1 MSATNFPYPVAP
13 SSVQPEKLQPS
24 PAFKKQVVH
33 VLISIIAFLLL
44 YVLLVVAALA
54 LAAGCVWLG
63 LFVIFAAP
71 KGFVILIGVGL
82 MALGVLIVWF
92 LLKFLFAVS
101 KDDMS
106 HAIEVTEATQPK
118 LFAFIRQLVAETGT
132 QFPKKIFLTPD
143 VNASVFYNSSFWSM
157 FFPVRKNLNIG
168 LGLVNTINVAEFK
181 AVMAH
186 EFGHFSQ
193 RSMKLGSFVYQVN
206 RIIYN
211 MLYDNSGYSKLLE
224 GFANI
229 SGIFA
234 LFAKLTAFIIGQIQS
249 LLQAMYKF
257 VNKRYMSLSRE
268 MEFHADTVAAA
279 VAGGNHLITAL
290 RRIEMGD
297 YSYNEVINEYNS
309 WIKDNQKSANLFS
322 DHRYIHQLLAN
333 DMNIQQATDGL
344 PMITDDVLNHYNK
357 SRVVFK
363 NQWASHPER
372 ADREA
377 HLQQLQWNTPD
388 YTESAWTLFVQPQ
401 ELQQQMTEKLY
412 RNVEWENAPTVA
424 GTAEFEKTIEET
436 RSKYRLPQSYKG
448 LYDGRVIEP
457 FDLQKAVS
465 ELPLQS
471 AITFADICTESNATL
486 QKQIN
491 SNQNDIATL
500 QAIAN
505 KQIDCN
511 SFDFDGAKYKAKD
524 ATAIATQLQQE
535 NDSLA
540 DQLKHLDKS
549 VFQLAYIQSA
559 EKSTVINSYQKFF
572 DMSKTLADYAAVSNA
587 VHQRFA
593 PLLNGQTLSVED
605 AARMTNSFTSEEEP
619 QFKKQLNL
627 LLELS
632 LLANSKANALAFID
646 KHYIYFHGDSFLD
659 NELQDLFG
667 LIPQVHQELIE
678 KHFLMYKNLLEQQE
692 SWLQA

>member
-33 VLISIIAFLLL
+33 VLFSIIAFLLL

-234 LFAKLTAFIIGQIQS
+234 LF
-249 LLQAMYKF
+249 
-257 VNKRYMSLSRE
+257 
-268 MEFHADTVAAA
+268 
-279 VAGGNHLITAL
+279 
-290 RRIEMGD
+290 
-297 YSYNEVINEYNS
+297 
-309 WIKDNQKSANLFS
+309 
-322 DHRYIHQLLAN
+322 
-333 DMNIQQATDGL
+333 
-344 PMITDDVLNHYNK
+344 
-357 SRVVFK
+357 
-363 NQWASHPER
+363 
-372 ADREA
+372 
-377 HLQQLQWNTPD
+377 
-388 YTESAWTLFVQPQ
+388 
-401 ELQQQMTEKLY
+401 
-412 RNVEWENAPTVA
+412 
-424 GTAEFEKTIEET
+424 
-436 RSKYRLPQSYKG
+436 
-448 LYDGRVIEP
+448 
-457 FDLQKAVS
+457 
-465 ELPLQS
+465 
-471 AITFADICTESNATL
+471 
-486 QKQIN
+486 
-491 SNQNDIATL
+491 
-500 QAIAN
+500 
-505 KQIDCN
+505 
-511 SFDFDGAKYKAKD
+511 
-524 ATAIATQLQQE
+524 
-535 NDSLA
+535 
-540 DQLKHLDKS
+540 DQ
-549 VFQLAYIQSA
+549 
-559 EKSTVINSYQKFF
+559 
-572 DMSKTLADYAAVSNA
+572 
-587 VHQRFA
+587 
-593 PLLNGQTLSVED
+593 
-605 AARMTNSFTSEEEP
+605 
-619 QFKKQLNL
+619 
-627 LLELS
+627 
-632 LLANSKANALAFID
+632 
-646 KHYIYFHGDSFLD
+646 
-659 NELQDLFG
+659 
-667 LIPQVHQELIE
+667 
-678 KHFLMYKNLLEQQE
+678 
-692 SWLQA
+692 